1 MTTAT
6 DPERAAIQTLF
17 DLTGRRYGNFLPPA
31 YTWLLRFYF
40 ARLKGGE
47 NLDDVR
53 RDLVSK
59 AAVAD
64 KPVAYLQGMVEKW
77 DEERPAPRGGI
88 KPAQE
93 IATEQQKVT
102 APLRN
107 ASRRVA
113 SRRVNW

>member
-6 DPERAAIQTLF
+6 DPDRAAIQTLF
-17 DLTGRRYGNFLPPA
+17 DLTGRRYGNFLPSA
-31 YTWLLRFYF
+31 YTWLLQFYI
-40 ARLKGGE
+40 ARLKGGF

-53 RDLVSK
+53 KYAVKKSALSNEPLRYLEGVIK
-59 AAVAD
+59 AWGPSDELAV
-64 KPVAYLQGMVEKW
+64 
-77 DEERPAPRGGI
+77 RGGI

-107 ASRRVA
+107 ASRRV
-113 SRRVNW
+113 NW